1 MSKRLIVLFVLVTA
15 LVLASCSQVE
25 ETVPSE
31 NQTVSGDGLLANGV
45 ELAADSSIT
54 LTGLENGVL
63 YGLWTTGVGRS
74 ESSRAAGGNLIPTN
88 GGTWLLPSDGSDFT
102 FTGRELGIRNRGVV
116 RMVRYQDRG
125 HDRVIDTTIDIPVDI
140 RPYDDDPHARF
151 FEEYYS
157 VDLKEEGLDLSRVAL
172 LNYSVVSRSGGF
184 SSDYGIIDAASG
196 RLIHGTGIMDLSGYD
211 EVGIFNQVVAR
222 NEGQRRQEV
231 VLLNPKK
238 LETDTATELEKTR
251 YLYEV
256 DEASCTGEMVL
267 EVDIGNNNIRDYY
280 FESSCTD
287 GRIAYG
293 PDAGKR
299 KPYIFPISYD
309 ETTGIVLLY
318 VGEVDESF
326 IFEVITSE
334 DVENPGTI
342 KLREITEDEHN
353 LIRFVE
359 VPDGKEVKVEVNS
372 DDYFT
377 PVIFTSDS
385 NTTLEQMQVMTD
397 YTGPY
402 TVRLVCGH
410 IGGWGYSE
418 LRLPNHEA
426 RDEDFSNDV
435 LEYSFVV
442 NREGKSGSVTYHF
455 SKTGFTSDEGGVVTI
470 DAKDLTNKLQNQGT
484 TLDWN
489 DDLRLENLE
498 VGTVYGVF
506 VDGGCQRD
514 DERLI
519 RIHDDFF
526 FFIATDTTMVFPS
539 TSFNLYDRADFHF
552 IHFDFDEDNA
562 FDTKSDSHVLKTEEG
577 ELFVFA
583 HEFDLDPGDG
593 IHALVEQ
600 SEGDCGKSSG
610 RYFFNPLTGEEILE
624 NGAVYDFSGLESV
637 IMVSRT
643 LLYYGYFKTQYSLV
657 QAQPITREEGAF
669 SLPGLFTL
677 PAMDGELVIEM
688 TYDENCDFSTTDAL
702 RYPMATFKDGTR
714 APYFYPFTKDED
726 TRTVLIYAGE
736 LEKPVYYSIIDYYG
750 SASGSVKLR
759 KISEEEKAKI
769 QTIELSSDSQSES
782 IHIEDGGLTLILVQA
797 EDPKGWTVS
806 SQESVL
812 ADVAVKS
819 YRDGNVGSSS
829 TSLTEENGWTVE
841 LLDEEV
847 LEAILVKSWQSE
859 DLTLSFTRN

>member
-1 MSKRLIVLFVLVTA
+1 M
-15 LVLASCSQVE
+15 
-25 ETVPSE
+25 
-31 NQTVSGDGLLANGV
+31 
-45 ELAADSSIT
+45 
-54 LTGLENGVL
+54 
-63 YGLWTTGVGRS
+63 
-74 ESSRAAGGNLIPTN
+74 
-88 GGTWLLPSDGSDFT
+88 
-102 FTGRELGIRNRGVV
+102 
-116 RMVRYQDRG
+116 
-125 HDRVIDTTIDIPVDI
+125 
-140 RPYDDDPHARF
+140 
-151 FEEYYS
+151 
-157 VDLKEEGLDLSRVAL
+157 
-172 LNYSVVSRSGGF
+172 
-184 SSDYGIIDAASG
+184 
-196 RLIHGTGIMDLSGYD
+196 
-211 EVGIFNQVVAR
+211 VAR

-238 LETDTATELEKTR
+238 LETGTATELGKTR

-293 PDAGKR
+293 QDSGKR

-342 KLREITEDEHN
+342 KLREITADEHK

-359 VPDGKEVKVEVNS
+359 VSDGEEVKVEVNS

-385 NTTLEQMQVMTD
+385 HTTLEQMQVMTD

-455 SKTGFTSDEGGVVTI
+455 SKTGFTPDEGGVVTV
-470 DAKDLTNKLQNQGT
+470 DAAGFANTLQEQGT
-484 TLDWN
+484 QLDWN

-498 VGTVYGVF
+498 VGTVYGLF
-506 VDGGCQRD
+506 VVGGCQRD

-519 RIHDDFF
+519 RVHDDFF
-526 FFIATDTTMVFPS
+526 CFIATDTTMVFPS
-539 TSFNLYDRADFHF
+539 TSFNLYDKADFHF

-562 FDTKSDSHVLKTEEG
+562 FDTESDSHVLPTEEG

-583 HEFDLDPGDG
+583 YEFDLEPGDG

-657 QAQPITREEGAF
+657 QAQPITGEEGPF
-669 SLPGLFTL
+669 TLPGLFTL

-702 RYPMATFKDGTR
+702 RYPMATYIDGTR
-714 APYFYPFTKDED
+714 TPYFYPFTKDED
-726 TRTVLIYAGE
+726 TRTVLVYAGE

-759 KISEEEKAKI
+759 KITEEERAKI
-769 QTIELSSDSQSES
+769 QTIELSSDNQSFDF
-782 IHIEDGGLTLILVQA
+782 HIDDGLTLILVQA

-806 SQESVL
+806 SQEPVL

-819 YRDGNVGSSS
+819 YWDGNAGSSS
-829 TSLTEENGWTVE
+829 SSVTKENGWKVE
-841 LLDEEV
+841 LQDEEV
-847 LEAILVKSWQSE
+847 LEAILVKSWQAE
-859 DLTLSFTRN
+859 DLTLTFTRN

>member
-1 MSKRLIVLFVLVTA
+1 
-15 LVLASCSQVE
+15 
-25 ETVPSE
+25 
-31 NQTVSGDGLLANGV
+31 
-45 ELAADSSIT
+45 
-54 LTGLENGVL
+54 
-63 YGLWTTGVGRS
+63 
-74 ESSRAAGGNLIPTN
+74 
-88 GGTWLLPSDGSDFT
+88 
-102 FTGRELGIRNRGVV
+102 
-116 RMVRYQDRG
+116 MVRYQDRG
-125 HDRVIDTTIDIPVDI
+125 RDRVIDTTTDKPVDI
-140 RPYDDDPHARF
+140 RPYDDDPNARF
-151 FEEYYS
+151 FEEYYR

-184 SSDYGIIDAASG
+184 STDYGIVDADSG
-196 RLIHGTGIMDLSGYD
+196 RLIHVTGIMDLSGYD

-222 NEGQRRQEV
+222 NGGQLRQEV

-238 LETDTATELEKTR
+238 LETGTATELEKTR

-256 DEASCTGEMVL
+256 DEASCTDEMVL

-280 FESSCTD
+280 FENSVTD

-293 PDAGKR
+293 PDSGKR

-309 ETTGIVLLY
+309 ERTGIVLLY
-318 VGEVDESF
+318 VGEVHESF

-342 KLREITEDEHN
+342 KLREITADERK

-359 VPDGKEVKVEVNS
+359 VSDGEEVKVEVNS

-385 NTTLEQMQVMTD
+385 HTTLEQMHVMVD
-397 YTGPY
+397 CTGAY
-402 TVRLVCGH
+402 KVRLICGH
-410 IGGWGYSE
+410 LGGGGFSQFG
-418 LRLPNHEA
+418 LGNHEIVKN
-426 RDEDFSNDV
+426 DFSNDV
-435 LEYSFVV
+435 LEHSYII
-442 NREGKSGSVTYHF
+442 NRDGMEGSVTYHF
-455 SKTGFTSDEGGVVTI
+455 SKTGFTPDEGGVVTI

-519 RIHDDFF
+519 RVHDDFF
-526 FFIATDTTMVFPS
+526 CFIATDTTMVFPS
-539 TSFNLYDRADFHF
+539 TSFNLYDKADFHF

-562 FDTKSDSHVLKTEEG
+562 FDTESDSLVLTTEEG
-577 ELFVFA
+577 KLFVFA
-583 HEFDLDPGDG
+583 HEFDLEPGDG

-600 SEGDCGKSSG
+600 SEGESSKSSG

-624 NGAVYDFSGLESV
+624 NGAVYDFSGLDSV

-643 LLYYGYFKTQYSLV
+643 LLYSGYFKTQYSLV
-657 QAQPITREEGAF
+657 QAQPITGEEGPF
-669 SLPGLFTL
+669 TLPGLFTF

-688 TYDENCDFSTTDAL
+688 SYDEHCDFSTTDAL
-702 RYPMATFKDGTR
+702 RYPMVTFEDGTR

-736 LEKPVYYSIIDYYG
+736 PEKPVYYSIIDYYG

-769 QTIELSSDSQSES
+769 QTIELSSDNRSFDF
-782 IHIEDGGLTLILVQA
+782 HIDDGLTLILVQA

-812 ADVAVKS
+812 ADVAIKS

>member
-1 MSKRLIVLFVLVTA
+1 MSKRLLVLFVLVTA

-63 YGLWTTGVGRS
+63 YGLWATGVGRS
-74 ESSRAAGGNLIPTN
+74 ESSRAAGGNLIPTD

-102 FTGRELGIRNRGVV
+102 FTGREVGIRNRGVV

-125 HDRVIDTTIDIPVDI
+125 RDRVIDTTTDIPVDI
-140 RPYDDDPHARF
+140 RPYRDDPNARF

-157 VDLKEEGLDLSRVAL
+157 VDLKEEGLDLSRIAL
-172 LNYSVVSRSGGF
+172 MNYSVVTKSGGF

-222 NEGQRRQEV
+222 NQGQRRQEV

-238 LETDTATELEKTR
+238 LETDTATELGKTR

-342 KLREITEDEHN
+342 KLRDITDDERDFIN
-353 LIRFVE
+353 FIDVK
-359 VPDGKEVKVEVNS
+359 DGGEAKVEVNS

-410 IGGWGYSE
+410 IGGGGYSE

-455 SKTGFTSDEGGVVTI
+455 SKTGFTPDEGGVVTV
-470 DAKDLTNKLQNQGT
+470 DATGFVNTLQEQGIQ
-484 TLDWN
+484 LDWN
-489 DDLRLENLE
+489 DDLRLENLD

-519 RIHDDFF
+519 RVHDDFF
-526 FFIATDTTMVFPS
+526 CFIATDTTMVFPS
-539 TSFNLYDRADFHF
+539 TSFNLYDKADFHF

-562 FDTKSDSHVLKTEEG
+562 FDTKSDSPVLTTEEG

-583 HEFDLDPGDG
+583 HEFDLEPGDG

-600 SEGDCGKSSG
+600 SEGDCRKSSG

-624 NGAVYDFSGLESV
+624 NGAVCDFSGLESV

-643 LLYYGYFKTQYSLV
+643 VLYYGYFKTQYSLV
-657 QAQPITREEGAF
+657 QAQPITGEEGPF
-669 SLPGLFTL
+669 TLPGLFTL

-702 RYPMATFKDGTR
+702 RYPMVTFKDGTR
-714 APYFYPFTKDED
+714 TPYFYPFTKDED

-736 LEKPVYYSIIDYYG
+736 LENPVYYSIIDYYG

-759 KISEEEKAKI
+759 KITEEERAKI
-769 QTIELSSDSQSES
+769 QTIELSSDNQSFDF
-782 IHIEDGGLTLILVQA
+782 HIDDGLTLILVQP

-806 SQESVL
+806 SQEPVL

-819 YRDGNVGSSS
+819 YWDGNAGSSS

-841 LLDEEV
+841 LLDDEV

-859 DLTLSFTRN
+859 DLILTFTRN

>member
-1 MSKRLIVLFVLVTA
+1 MSKRLLVLSVLVTA
-15 LVLASCSQVE
+15 LVLASCSQAE

-31 NQTVSGDGLLANGV
+31 NQTVLGDGLLANGV
-45 ELAADSSIT
+45 ELSADSSIT
-54 LTGLENGVL
+54 LTGLENGAL

-88 GGTWLLPSDGSDFT
+88 GGTWLLPSDGNDFT

-125 HDRVIDTTIDIPVDI
+125 RDRVIDTTTDKPVDI
-140 RPYDDDPHARF
+140 RPYDDDPNARF

-184 SSDYGIIDAASG
+184 STDYGIVDAYSG
-196 RLIHGTGIMDLSGYD
+196 RLRHVTGIMDLSGYD
-211 EVGIFNQVVAR
+211 EVSIFNQVVAR
-222 NEGQRRQEV
+222 NGGQLRQEV

-238 LETDTATELEKTR
+238 LETGTATELEKTR

-280 FESSCTD
+280 FENSVTD

-342 KLREITEDEHN
+342 KLRGITADEHK

-359 VPDGKEVKVEVNS
+359 VSDGKEVKVEVNS

-385 NTTLEQMQVMTD
+385 HTTLEQMHVMVD
-397 YTGPY
+397 CTGAY
-402 TVRLVCGH
+402 KVRLICGH
-410 IGGWGYSE
+410 LGGGGFSQFG
-418 LRLPNHEA
+418 LGNHEIVKN
-426 RDEDFSNDV
+426 DFSNDV
-435 LEYSFVV
+435 LEHSYII

-455 SKTGFTSDEGGVVTI
+455 SKTGFTPDEGGVVTV
-470 DAKDLTNKLQNQGT
+470 DAAGFANALQEQGT
-484 TLDWN
+484 QLDWN

-498 VGTVYGVF
+498 IGTVYGLLVK
-506 VDGGCQRD
+506 GGCQWD
-514 DERLI
+514 DDRLI
-519 RIHDDFF
+519 SMQDDFF
-526 FFIATDTTMVFPS
+526 CFLATEETMTFPS
-539 TSFNLYDRADFHF
+539 SSFNLYDTADLRFM
-552 IHFDFDEDNA
+552 HFDFDEDHA
-562 FDTKSDSHVLKTEEG
+562 FDTKSDSPVLTTEEG
-577 ELFVFA
+577 KLFVFA
-583 HEFDLDPGDG
+583 HEFDLEPGDG

-600 SEGDCGKSSG
+600 SEGDCSKSSG

-669 SLPGLFTL
+669 TLPGLFTL

-688 TYDENCDFSTTDAL
+688 TYDEHCDFSTTDAL
-702 RYPMATFKDGTR
+702 RYPMATFIDGTR

-736 LEKPVYYSIIDYYG
+736 LEKPIYYSIIDYYG

-759 KISEEEKAKI
+759 KITEEERVKI
-769 QTIELSSDSQSES
+769 QTIELSSDNQSFDF
-782 IHIEDGGLTLILVQA
+782 HIDDGLTLILVQA

-806 SQESVL
+806 SQEPVL

-829 TSLTEENGWTVE
+829 SSLAKENGWKVE
-841 LLDEEV
+841 LQDEEV
-847 LEAILVKSWQSE
+847 FEAILVKSWQSE
-859 DLTLSFTRN
+859 DLTLTFTRN

>member
-1 MSKRLIVLFVLVTA
+1 MSKRLLVLSVLVVA
-15 LVLASCSQVE
+15 FVLASCSQVE

-31 NQTVSGDGLLANGV
+31 NQAVSGDGLLANGV

-63 YGLWTTGVGRS
+63 YGLWATGVGRS

-125 HDRVIDTTIDIPVDI
+125 HDRVIDTTTDKPVDI
-140 RPYDDDPHARF
+140 RPYDDDPNARF

-222 NEGQRRQEV
+222 NGGQLRQEV

-238 LETDTATELEKTR
+238 LETGTATELEKTR

-256 DEASCTGEMVL
+256 DEASCTDEMVL

-280 FESSCTD
+280 FENSVTD

-293 PDAGKR
+293 PDSGKR

-309 ETTGIVLLY
+309 ERTGIVLLY
-318 VGEVDESF
+318 VGEVHESF

-342 KLREITEDEHN
+342 KLREITADERK

-359 VPDGKEVKVEVNS
+359 VSDGEEVKVEVNS

-385 NTTLEQMQVMTD
+385 HTTLEQMHVMVD
-397 YTGPY
+397 CTGAY
-402 TVRLVCGH
+402 KVRLICGH
-410 IGGWGYSE
+410 LGGGGFSQFG
-418 LRLPNHEA
+418 LGNHEIVKN
-426 RDEDFSNDV
+426 DFSNDV
-435 LEYSFVV
+435 LEHSYII
-442 NREGKSGSVTYHF
+442 NRDGMEGIVTYHF
-455 SKTGFTSDEGGVVTI
+455 SKTGFTPDEGGVVTI

-519 RIHDDFF
+519 RVHDDFF
-526 FFIATDTTMVFPS
+526 CFIATDTTMVFPS
-539 TSFNLYDRADFHF
+539 TSFNLYDKADFHF

-562 FDTKSDSHVLKTEEG
+562 FDTESDSHVLPTEEG

-583 HEFDLDPGDG
+583 YEFDLEPGDG

-657 QAQPITREEGAF
+657 QAQPITGEEGPF
-669 SLPGLFTL
+669 TLPGLFRL

-769 QTIELSSDSQSES
+769 QTIELSSESQSES

-806 SQESVL
+806 SQESVS
-812 ADVAVKS
+812 ADVAIKS

-829 TSLTEENGWTVE
+829 TSLTEKNGWTVE

>member
-1 MSKRLIVLFVLVTA
+1 MSKRLLVLSVLVTA

-25 ETVPSE
+25 ETVPPE

-45 ELAADSSIT
+45 ELSADSSIT
-54 LTGLENGVL
+54 LTDLENGTL
-63 YGLWTTGVGRS
+63 YGLWTTGAGRS

-125 HDRVIDTTIDIPVDI
+125 RDRVIDTTTDIPVDI
-140 RPYDDDPHARF
+140 RPYRDDPNARF

-157 VDLKEEGLDLSRVAL
+157 VDLKEEGLELSRIAL
-172 LNYSVVSRSGGF
+172 MNYSVVTKSGGF

-238 LETDTATELEKTR
+238 LETGTATELEKTR

-256 DEASCTGEMVL
+256 DEASCMGEMVL

-280 FESSCTD
+280 FENSVTD

-334 DVENPGTI
+334 DEENPGTI
-342 KLREITEDEHN
+342 RLREITADEHN

-359 VPDGKEVKVEVNS
+359 VSDGKEFKVEVNS

-377 PVIFTSDS
+377 PVIFTTDS
-385 NTTLEQMQVMTD
+385 HNTLEQMHVMVD
-397 YTGPY
+397 CTGAY
-402 TVRLVCGH
+402 KVRLICGH
-410 IGGWGYSE
+410 LGGGGFSQFG
-418 LRLPNHEA
+418 LGNHEIV
-426 RDEDFSNDV
+426 ENDFSNDV
-435 LEYSFVV
+435 LEHSYII
-442 NREGKSGSVTYHF
+442 NRDGMEGIVTYHF
-455 SKTGFTSDEGGVVTI
+455 SKTGFTPDEGGVVTI

-506 VDGGCQRD
+506 VDGVCQRD

-519 RIHDDFF
+519 RVHDDFF
-526 FFIATDTTMVFPS
+526 CFIATDTTMVFPS
-539 TSFNLYDRADFHF
+539 TSFNLYDKADFHF

-562 FDTKSDSHVLKTEEG
+562 AFDTKSDSPVLTTEEG
-577 ELFVFA
+577 KLFVFA
-583 HEFDLDPGDG
+583 HEFDLEPGDG

-600 SEGDCGKSSG
+600 SERDCGKSSG

-643 LLYYGYFKTQYSLV
+643 LLYNGEFKTQYSLV
-657 QAQPITREEGAF
+657 QAQSITGEEGPF
-669 SLPGLFTL
+669 TLPGLFTL

-688 TYDENCDFSTTDAL
+688 TYDEHCDFSTTDAL
-702 RYPMATFKDGTR
+702 RYPTAVYSDGTR
-714 APYFYPFTKDED
+714 APYFYPFSQDED
-726 TRTVLIYAGE
+726 KRTVSLYVGE
-736 LEKPVYYSIIDYYG
+736 LQMPVYYSILDLYE
-750 SASGSVKLR
+750 SANGTARLR
-759 KISEEEKAKI
+759 AITEEEKAKI
-769 QTIELSSDSQSES
+769 KTIELSSDNQSEE
-782 IHIEDGGLTLILVQA
+782 IHLDAGFTLFLINA
-797 EDPKGWTVS
+797 DDPSGWTISTPGPVS
-806 SQESVL
+806 G
-812 ADVAVKS
+812 DVAVKF
-819 YRDGNVGSSS
+819 YRDGSVGTSSW
-829 TSLTEENGWTVE
+829 SLVQDYDWKVE
-841 LLDEEV
+841 VREDEI
-847 LEAILVKSWQSE
+847 LEAILVKGWQPG
-859 DLTLSFTRN
+859 DLTLNFTKN

>member
-1 MSKRLIVLFVLVTA
+1 MSKRLLVLSVLVA
-15 LVLASCSQVE
+15 AFVLASCSQAE

-31 NQTVSGDGLLANGV
+31 DQTVSGDGLIANGV

-54 LTGLENGVL
+54 LTGLEDGAL
-63 YGLWTTGVGRS
+63 YGLWATGAGRS
-74 ESSRAAGGNLIPTN
+74 EASRSSGGTLIPTN
-88 GGTWLLPSDGSDFT
+88 GGTWLLPSDGSAFT
-102 FTGRELGIRNRGVV
+102 FTGRDLGIRERGRVH
-116 RMVRYQDRG
+116 MIRYQDRG
-125 HDRVIDTTIDIPVDI
+125 RDRVIDTTTDKPVDI
-140 RPYDDDPHARF
+140 RPYDDDPNARF

-157 VDLKEEGLDLSRVAL
+157 VDLKEEGLDLSRIAL
-172 LNYSVVSRSGGF
+172 MNYSVVTKSGGF

-222 NEGQRRQEV
+222 NQGQRRQEV

-238 LETDTATELEKTR
+238 LETGTATELGKTR

-293 PDAGKR
+293 QDSGKR

-342 KLREITEDEHN
+342 KLREITADEHK

-359 VPDGKEVKVEVNS
+359 VSDGEEVKVEVNS

-385 NTTLEQMQVMTD
+385 HTTLEQMQVMTD

-455 SKTGFTSDEGGVVTI
+455 SKTGFTPDEGGVVTV
-470 DAKDLTNKLQNQGT
+470 DAAGFANTLQEQGT
-484 TLDWN
+484 QLDWN

-498 VGTVYGVF
+498 VGTVYGLF
-506 VDGGCQRD
+506 VVGGCQRD

-519 RIHDDFF
+519 RVHDDFF
-526 FFIATDTTMVFPS
+526 CFIATDTTMVFPS
-539 TSFNLYDRADFHF
+539 TSFNLYDKADFHF

-562 FDTKSDSHVLKTEEG
+562 FDTESDSHVLPTEEG

-583 HEFDLDPGDG
+583 YEFDLEPGDG

-657 QAQPITREEGAF
+657 QAQPITGEEGPF
-669 SLPGLFTL
+669 TLPGLFTL

-702 RYPMATFKDGTR
+702 RYPMATYIDGTR
-714 APYFYPFTKDED
+714 TPYFYPFTKDED
-726 TRTVLIYAGE
+726 TRTVLVYAGE

-759 KISEEEKAKI
+759 KITEEERAKI
-769 QTIELSSDSQSES
+769 QTIELSSDNQSFDF
-782 IHIEDGGLTLILVQA
+782 HIDDGLTLILVQA

-806 SQESVL
+806 SQEPVL

-819 YRDGNVGSSS
+819 YWDGNAGSSS
-829 TSLTEENGWTVE
+829 SSVTKENGWKVE
-841 LLDEEV
+841 LQDEEV
-847 LEAILVKSWQSE
+847 LEAILVKSWQAE
-859 DLTLSFTRN
+859 DLTLTFTRN

>member
-1 MSKRLIVLFVLVTA
+1 MSKRLLVLFVLVTA

-45 ELAADSSIT
+45 ELEADSSIT

-63 YGLWTTGVGRS
+63 YGLWATGVGRS
-74 ESSRAAGGNLIPTN
+74 ESSRAAGGNLIPTD

-102 FTGRELGIRNRGVV
+102 FTGREVGIRNRGVV

-125 HDRVIDTTIDIPVDI
+125 RDRVIDTTTDKPVDI
-140 RPYDDDPHARF
+140 RPYDDDPNARF

-157 VDLKEEGLDLSRVAL
+157 VDLKEEGLDLSRIAL
-172 LNYSVVSRSGGF
+172 MNYSVVTKSGGF

-238 LETDTATELEKTR
+238 LETDTSTKLEKTR

-293 PDAGKR
+293 QDSGKR
-299 KPYIFPISYD
+299 KPYIFPISYY

-359 VPDGKEVKVEVNS
+359 VSDGKEVKVEVNS

-410 IGGWGYSE
+410 IGGGGYSE

-455 SKTGFTSDEGGVVTI
+455 SKTGFTPDEGGVVTV
-470 DAKDLTNKLQNQGT
+470 DATGFANTLQVQGT
-484 TLDWN
+484 QLDWN

-498 VGTVYGVF
+498 VGTVYGLF
-506 VDGGCQRD
+506 VVGGCQRD

-519 RIHDDFF
+519 RVHDDFF
-526 FFIATDTTMVFPS
+526 CFIATDTTMVFPS
-539 TSFNLYDRADFHF
+539 TSFNLYDKADFHF

-562 FDTKSDSHVLKTEEG
+562 FDTKSDSPVLTTEEG

-583 HEFDLDPGDG
+583 HEFDLEPGDG

-600 SEGDCGKSSG
+600 SEGESSKSSG

-624 NGAVYDFSGLESV
+624 NGAVYDFFGLDSV

-643 LLYYGYFKTQYSLV
+643 LLYYGDFKTQYSLV
-657 QAQPITREEGAF
+657 QAQPITGEEGPF
-669 SLPGLFTL
+669 TLPGLFTL

-702 RYPMATFKDGTR
+702 RYPMVTFEDGTR

-736 LEKPVYYSIIDYYG
+736 PEKPVYYSIIDYYG

-769 QTIELSSDSQSES
+769 QTIELSSDNRSFDF
-782 IHIEDGGLTLILVQA
+782 HIDDGLTLILVQA

-806 SQESVL
+806 SQEPVL

-819 YRDGNVGSSS
+819 YWDGNAGSSS
-829 TSLTEENGWTVE
+829 TSLTEKNGWTVE
-841 LLDEEV
+841 FLDDEV

-859 DLTLSFTRN
+859 DLILTFTRN

>member
-1 MSKRLIVLFVLVTA
+1 MSKRLLVLFVLVTA

-63 YGLWTTGVGRS
+63 YGLWATGVGRS
-74 ESSRAAGGNLIPTN
+74 ESSRAAGGNLIPTD

-102 FTGRELGIRNRGVV
+102 FTGREVGIRNRGVV

-125 HDRVIDTTIDIPVDI
+125 RDRVIDTTTDIPVDI
-140 RPYDDDPHARF
+140 RPYRDDPNARF

-157 VDLKEEGLDLSRVAL
+157 VDLKEEGLDLSRIAL
-172 LNYSVVSRSGGF
+172 MNYSVVTKSGGF

-238 LETDTATELEKTR
+238 LETDTSTKLEKTR

-293 PDAGKR
+293 QDSGKR

-342 KLREITEDEHN
+342 KLRDITDDERDFIN
-353 LIRFVE
+353 FIDVK
-359 VPDGKEVKVEVNS
+359 DGGEAKVEVNS

-410 IGGWGYSE
+410 IGGGGYSE

-455 SKTGFTSDEGGVVTI
+455 SKTGFTPDEGGVVTV
-470 DAKDLTNKLQNQGT
+470 DAAGFANTLQEQGT
-484 TLDWN
+484 QLDWN

-498 VGTVYGVF
+498 VGTVYGLF
-506 VDGGCQRD
+506 VVGGCQRD

-519 RIHDDFF
+519 RVHDDFF
-526 FFIATDTTMVFPS
+526 CFIATDTTMVFPS
-539 TSFNLYDRADFHF
+539 TSFNIYDKADFHF

-562 FDTKSDSHVLKTEEG
+562 FDTKSDSPVLTTEEG

-583 HEFDLDPGDG
+583 HEFDLEPGDG

-600 SEGDCGKSSG
+600 SEGESSKSSG

-624 NGAVYDFSGLESV
+624 NGAVYDFFGLDSV

-643 LLYYGYFKTQYSLV
+643 LLYYGDFKTQYSLV
-657 QAQPITREEGAF
+657 QAQPITGEEGPF
-669 SLPGLFTL
+669 TLPGLFTL

-702 RYPMATFKDGTR
+702 RYPMVTFEDGTR
-714 APYFYPFTKDED
+714 TPYFYPFTKDED

-736 LEKPVYYSIIDYYG
+736 HEKPVYYSIIDYYG

-769 QTIELSSDSQSES
+769 QTIELSSDNRSFDF
-782 IHIEDGGLTLILVQA
+782 HIDDGLTLILVQA

-806 SQESVL
+806 SQEPVL

-819 YRDGNVGSSS
+819 YWDGNAGSSS
-829 TSLTEENGWTVE
+829 SSVTKENGWKVE
-841 LLDEEV
+841 LQDEAV
-847 LEAILVKSWQSE
+847 LEAILVKSWQAE
-859 DLTLSFTRN
+859 DLTLTFTRN